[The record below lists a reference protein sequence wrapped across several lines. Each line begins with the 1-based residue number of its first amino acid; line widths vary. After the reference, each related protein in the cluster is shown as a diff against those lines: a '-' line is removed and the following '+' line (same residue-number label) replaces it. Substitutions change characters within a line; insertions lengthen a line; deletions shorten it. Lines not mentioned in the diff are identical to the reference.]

1 MITVYSTTHCSQCL
15 MTNRRHTK
23 RGLEFEEVNL
33 EENPDQLNFVKNVLG
48 YSQAPVVIVEEE
60 NQTRHWSG
68 FRPDLI
74 DQL

>member
-1 MITVYSTTHCSQCL
+1 MITVYSTTHCSQCM
-15 MTNRRHTK
+15 MTKRRLTK

>member
-1 MITVYSTTHCSQCL
+1 MITVYKTTHCSQCM
-15 MTNRRHTK
+15 MTKRRLTK

-33 EENPDQLNFVKNVLG
+33 EENPDELNFVKNVLG

-74 DQL
+74 DQI